1 MNKRIKKKQL
11 TRLFHKVLNHALADL
26 DNKEFDVIT
35 DNDTGEV
42 YIVQI
47 HKVPKTSC
55 IYMPGIGPYI
65 HNTYL
70 YSIYSAPF
78 ISYSRLHK
86 RQKHLPSR
94 NRETLA
100 TPNLI
105 GYKGD
110 LGQRIINECSHKYTY
125 KQAYNKAFTKTGNIK
140 HLLKDEFVTK
150 KPSIDAMNKA
160 YAEIH
165 KIDMVKRLMAE
176 ASNQLEY
183 KPKISCNYIC

>member
-1 MNKRIKKKQL
+1 MNKRIRKKQL

-42 YIVQI
+42 YIIQLHGI
-47 HKVPKTSC
+47 PKTSC
-55 IYMPGIGPYI
+55 IYIPEIS
-65 HNTYL
+65 NTYL

-78 ISYSRLHK
+78 ISYSQMHK
-86 RQKHLPSR
+86 HQKHIVPVEMPSR
-94 NRETLA
+94 NREILA
-100 TPNLI
+100 PRNLI
-105 GYKGD
+105 IDKGK
-110 LGQRIINECSHKYTY
+110 LGQRIFQECSPKYTY

-140 HLLKDEFVTK
+140 HLLKDE
-150 KPSIDAMNKA
+150 KPSISATNKA

-183 KPKISCNYIC
+183 RPKISCNYIC